1 MSPSCEKKVVAEVA
15 SKVEAGGEQHEAE
28 SPIKPISYSFD
39 NDYREMWEQVDS
51 LSSKIDAHERFVW

>member
-1 MSPSCEKKVVAEVA
+1 MAEVA

-51 LSSKIDAHERFVW
+51 LSSKIDAHESFVW